1 MTKLQTSFFTSAWRA
16 RGAGLIAVA
25 LMANSLA
32 PAHASGIPTLDG
44 ASIAQRAIEHAEGMS
59 KAVEQIAVLN
69 QQLESQRRQ
78 LESLTG
84 TRNLGDI
91 LNNPAIR
98 NALPDEVKS
107 ILGGS
112 NTNSE
117 ELIRK
122 TEQIVKDERLSGN
135 HVQDRQAL
143 DKRAE
148 TLAVKTKAFLDGA
161 QAGSNAR
168 VKQIDQLQAQI
179 NKTTDPKAIAD
190 LQARMLVEQA
200 NIQADQMRA
209 DLLTRQLDAEKALM
223 DQQAEKIAAQSFSI
237 GAIRAPL
244 PGAR

>member
-1 MTKLQTSFFTSAWRA
+1 
-16 RGAGLIAVA
+16 
-25 LMANSLA
+25 MANSLA